1 MVKLADTYA
10 SGAYGLT
17 AVQVQILSGALW
29 KTTTHHLEKRQYLLL
44 LEKPLPEARLLK
56 LMVEITED
64 RETVQG
70 DSKETQNADG

>member
-1 MVKLADTYA
+1 LP
-10 SGAYGLT
+10 
-17 AVQVQILSGALW
+17 
-29 KTTTHHLEKRQYLLL
+29 L